1 MGKRNDEKIRE
12 LLEIRNN
19 QKSLKYKKKALQFE
33 CCHKDKKG
41 NFTLKPVNGKDYI
54 FKCRQCKDKKVDLSC
69 VDPQNGTINEQLKR
83 HYKGLKSI
91 IDFAKLQSNRKDE
104 KLIETFASTL
114 KKIYTCITILKK
126 SVGQRRDK
134 KNKFTKRGIH
144 VTNGGRSLSMYGK

>member
-1 MGKRNDEKIRE
+1 MGKKNDEKIRE

-41 NFTLKPVNGKDYI
+41 NFTLKSTGKDYV

-69 VDPQNGTINEQLKR
+69 VDPNNGTIKEQLKR

-126 SVGQRRDK
+126 SVGQTRNGK
-134 KNKFTKRGIH
+134 KKVSKRNVH
-144 VTNGGRSLSMYGK
+144 VATGGRSLFGNK